1 MSKEESFEA
10 ANPKF
15 KKAKKWSLKKLEKA
29 LDKESEGVSIT
40 KSTIRKLE
48 SQIDALIQKCSD
60 LVGEQVTSETL
71 EKHAQRIQDKVVI
84 IELKTNEAEIQL
96 ITNQLIQARTRLQ
109 DHTLAKNHLLD
120 IVKRKNQ

>member
-10 ANPKF
+10 TNPKF

-48 SQIDALIQKCSD
+48 SQISALIQKCSD